1 MMRGI
6 IKKVHEKTKE
16 REAKQRSVQR
26 QREQLQNAR
35 MAGITGK
42 QAAQPAEQT
51 ILESVEA
58 RPETK
63 KVHLSETN
71 SIFDQDVVEQ
81 DTNQHFGFDSKLV
94 SIPQTSEDSYL
105 ENEQQSIDDHI
116 EAKQLG
122 CDLSALYS
130 HKKPTSILGSCQ
142 REIVN
147 RIMRL
152 QNENKQREGKY
163 RNIQM
168 ARIQ

>member
-42 QAAQPAEQT
+42 QNAQPAEQT
-51 ILESVEA
+51 IRESAEA

-71 SIFDQDVVEQ
+71 SIFDQDVVE
-81 DTNQHFGFDSKLV
+81 
-94 SIPQTSEDSYL
+94 
-105 ENEQQSIDDHI
+105 
-116 EAKQLG
+116 
-122 CDLSALYS
+122 
-130 HKKPTSILGSCQ
+130 
-142 REIVN
+142 
-147 RIMRL
+147 
-152 QNENKQREGKY
+152 
-163 RNIQM
+163 
-168 ARIQ
+168 